1 MIKLTSK
8 ERDILDLLQ
17 DCKLHTLRLS
27 FKYKKCLESLI
38 EKGYILKEGKFYKLN
53 VEGK

>member
-17 DCKLHTLRLS
+17 DCEYHPLMLS
-27 FKYKKCLESLI
+27 YRYKKALKSLL
-38 EKGYILKEGKFYKLN
+38 EKGYILKKERCYKLN